1 MLKRLNLACENIQL
15 CSIFL
20 KLRNVTPNKT
30 AFSMRIFTYC
40 LLGVCDL
47 ERDRVLDL
55 DRLAL
60 LLFLLLLL
68 SFLTLKKQQQKK
80 PPHHYFRYMFSVLEI
95 KHIKESL
102 D

>member
-1 MLKRLNLACENIQL
+1 M
-15 CSIFL
+15 
-20 KLRNVTPNKT
+20 T
-30 AFSMRIFTYC
+30 AFYSRIFTYC

-68 SFLTLKKQQQKK
+68 SFLTLKKKK
-80 PPHHYFRYMFSVLEI
+80 NHYFRYMFSMLEI
-95 KHIKESL
+95 KHKEDSL
-102 D
+102 DWFSKSSILTHCKGFWKPVVCPQVLS